1 MVWSEVSHFH
11 SISVST
17 GTLTGP
23 SMVVI
28 VICSPWFGII
38 ACLTLICV
46 YFCVRLEERL
56 WTYPRKSTHVPFSC
70 PYPTSACWVTA
81 LRLPFGDSCQ
91 RWIDF
96 LKFNLAAM
104 GLCCGSTS
112 FHSWGTWVLE
122 RVGSVVTPQGLTCR
136 TWAPWIGGREFYPL
150 DHQGSSQKLNLE
162 GSSLV

>member
-28 VICSPWFGII
+28 VICSPWFGVI

-56 WTYPRKSTHVPFSC
+56 EPTQESQPISPFHVLIP
-70 PYPTSACWVTA
+70 PVLAELQPLGYLLVTVA
-81 LRLPFGDSCQ
+81 KG
-91 RWIDF
+91 
-96 LKFNLAAM
+96 
-104 GLCCGSTS
+104 
-112 FHSWGTWVLE
+112 E
-122 RVGSVVTPQGLTCR
+122 LT
-136 TWAPWIGGREFYPL
+136 F
-150 DHQGSSQKLNLE
+150 
-162 GSSLV
+162 